1 MIGEIVELPN
11 EVDGWG
17 IVGHAVNSLIRY
29 CRSLTPQSSPSVIPT
44 RLADGTSWRAKGG
57 GIGGATAIA
66 ELFDI
71 TASADAGSS
80 LGKLKMSFRDDPAA
94 CFIAG
99 VAIAI
104 SEGTTNLVVGDG
116 TADDF
121 WVYLEIDRA
130 NATAKI
136 KTKKATGGNLTG
148 TDSVE
153 NYPLY
158 TVPITVTAGVA
169 TQGTVV
175 DLRRSVH
182 ITAMA

>member
-116 TADDF
+116 TA
-121 WVYLEIDRA
+121 
-130 NATAKI
+130 AKI